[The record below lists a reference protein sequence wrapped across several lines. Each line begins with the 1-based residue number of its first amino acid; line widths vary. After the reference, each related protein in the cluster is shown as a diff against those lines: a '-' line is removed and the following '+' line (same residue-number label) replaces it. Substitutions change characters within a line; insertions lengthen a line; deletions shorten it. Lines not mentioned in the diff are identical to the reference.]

1 MEIIEIMSTQIISS
15 QDDFWQ
21 TRLWLNLSALRILRR
36 RLRGLHLGRN
46 KVWTHQQQKKENIHR
61 FREFPLHIPSEYF
74 LCHNSQ
80 GGNLA
85 HLLTWDDK
93 EEGLEK
99 LPRAAVK
106 EPRGVWLVN
115 IDKRQQR
122 VLTRDLCLPVPCG
135 LCLRKV
141 VRRLDWHL
149 SGYTA
154 VSTGELWSLNQW
166 ESLQIKPHT
175 KGFFRHAEKTDAELN
190 CALWVGF

>member
-1 MEIIEIMSTQIISS
+1 MSTQIISS

-21 TRLWLNLSALRILRR
+21 TRLWLNLKNFEDPCDERCEGCISGETKFELINS
-36 RLRGLHLGRN
+36 N
-46 KVWTHQQQKKENIHR
+46 KKKKKENIHR
-61 FREFPLHIPSEYF
+61 FRVFPLHIPSEYF

-154 VSTGELWSLNQW
+154 VSTGELRSLNQW
-166 ESLQIKPHT
+166 ESPQIKPHT
-175 KGFFRHAEKTDAELN
+175 KGFFRHAEKTDAQLN
-190 CALWVGF
+190 CALWVGL

>member
-1 MEIIEIMSTQIISS
+1 MIFGKR
-15 QDDFWQ
+15 DFDLIW
-21 TRLWLNLSALRILRR
+21 TTLRIPATNAARVASREKQSL
-36 RLRGLHLGRN
+36 N
-46 KVWTHQQQKKENIHR
+46 SSTATKKKKENIHR
-61 FREFPLHIPSEYF
+61 FRVFPLHIPSEYF

-154 VSTGELWSLNQW
+154 VSTGELRSLNQW
-166 ESLQIKPHT
+166 ESPQIKPHT
-175 KGFFRHAEKTDAELN
+175 KGFFRHAEKTDAQLN
-190 CALWVGF
+190 CALWVGL